1 MHLRPTLV
9 IIGFVMV
16 ASLGQL
22 HTQQA
27 YQQSVK
33 TSTTYS
39 TEVVTVYTA
48 EYVTVRRTSV
58 STFIYPPPP
67 DLRTIWEFYLW
78 HLKDT
83 NELTRVE
90 IMGNVTN
97 SAKIRLASV
106 SLEFEVSEGYKSE
119 VFTHTVS
126 NIDPGQRRDFR
137 FNYTPGKD
145 RYDVKYTAVI
155 FKGFEYSTGFDIQST
170 TMVQT
175 STREEVT
182 RLMKPIMLTS
192 VRTVLFTYTE
202 SGSQLVE
209 GTLKI
214 AAIIATA
221 AITIAVF
228 GLRHKPARKT
238 SISRARSRKEHARNA
253 K

>member
-1 MHLRPTLV
+1 
-9 IIGFVMV
+9 
-16 ASLGQL
+16 
-22 HTQQA
+22 
-27 YQQSVK
+27 
-33 TSTTYS
+33 
-39 TEVVTVYTA
+39 
-48 EYVTVRRTSV
+48 
-58 STFIYPPPP
+58 
-67 DLRTIWEFYLW
+67 
-78 HLKDT
+78 
-83 NELTRVE
+83 
-90 IMGNVTN
+90 
-97 SAKIRLASV
+97 
-106 SLEFEVSEGYKSE
+106 
-119 VFTHTVS
+119 
-126 NIDPGQRRDFR
+126 
-137 FNYTPGKD
+137 
-145 RYDVKYTAVI
+145 
-155 FKGFEYSTGFDIQST
+155 

-182 RLMKPIMLTS
+182 RLMKPIVLTS

>member
-1 MHLRPTLV
+1 LHLRPTLV
-9 IIGFVMV
+9 VIGFVMV
-16 ASLGQL
+16 ACLGQL
-22 HTQQA
+22 QTQRA

-48 EYVTVRRTSV
+48 EYVTLTRTSV

-67 DLRTIWEFYLW
+67 DLKIIWEFSRW

-106 SLEFEVSEGYKSE
+106 SLEFEISEGYKSE
-119 VFTHTVS
+119 VFTHSVS
-126 NIDPGQRRDFR
+126 DIDPGQRRDFR

-145 RYDVKYTAVI
+145 TYDVQYTAVI
-155 FKGFEYSTGFDIQST
+155 FKGFEYSTAFAIQST
-170 TMVQT
+170 TIFQT
-175 STREEVT
+175 SIREEVT
-182 RLMKPIMLTS
+182 RLMKPVALTS
-192 VRTVLFTYTE
+192 VRAILFSYTE

-209 GTLKI
+209 GSLKI
-214 AAIIATA
+214 VAVIATA
-221 AITIAVF
+221 AIAVAVF
-228 GLRHKPARKT
+228 GHRRRPAEKT
-238 SISRARSRKEHARNA
+238 SASRTKGRKKHVRNA
-253 K
+253 